1 MTDRLALASR
11 LLSLGLTL
19 VLAAYSFVAHP
30 LHLAAAIA
38 AATLLLVI
46 ALTITRRVFARKP
59 AKLPDLTGLFVMV
72 VSATC
77 TLHTLM
83 AREVYDPVRFIDL
96 TPGYRLIAWTLHG
109 LVIASV
115 ILAGPKRSSLVALGA
130 TIVYTSSLYLPI
142 FATPE
147 MGASFV
153 PFLALALAL
162 LATEIFTSRPVVFPL
177 RISSLT
183 PLVLLGF
190 LALIASLFSHSQS
203 ESMTWFLKLLTLG
216 LLMLTTPL
224 VIRTRADWK
233 RLALLVVTMS
243 VAVPV
248 LLSMA
253 KLVELSWQLGA
264 WAILEYKMGLAEL
277 GRANLIARTLLV
289 GVPISVALA
298 TTATR
303 RGWRMLWWALNA
315 LALAVFATCQSW
327 GGMIALALTVAFAGI
342 LARGARWRGWWQS
355 RVPGTARYLL
365 YAAALI
371 VVVAGFLGLIQ
382 LAPQTNVGSFNGRL
396 FQFRAAIREMLDHP
410 LLGVGP
416 GHSYAK
422 SRYTTGLDWLVG
434 TQVTRD
440 QPLIPVYHLRR
451 STILHH
457 HNLYFEIGAGIGML
471 GLAAFAWFLV
481 ELLRLGLNTRR
492 RMQGTDRHLLTGCL
506 VAIFASAAWGLLDAM
521 RVSPPFFTFPTWAL
535 AGLVLAAPR
544 AFGVG
549 ERQRARGEDQRTKG
563 GTQDRMFRHRPTLLT
578 RMSSTKARVLGPAA
592 LLLVAVVA
600 VLLPLGGNL
609 HYRRGFSAYQ
619 EGKWDETVEALER
632 ASRWEPL
639 NAKYHQMRGEALI
652 NLGRYDEAAAAYERA
667 GNLKREFAPYHAQL
681 GWLYWL
687 AGDLAAATSEFEKA
701 VEMDPREAWRDGL
714 HADLGLAY
722 AAQGRTAT
730 ALPLLAETVKLD
742 PQMAAAA
749 YWLPGYDAAG
759 HYEVALDP
767 AYLAGLSPALEKRI
781 LAHLGRADHT
791 ARLFEPILAPESPL
805 TLDQVLDSIEEEY
818 ERAREQ
824 NSREAPRLLAT
835 VADAARAAGLEGRAE
850 GAYLAFQEAFPDS
863 AYGFRDLGSLYREQ
877 GRMREALEQL
887 KQAVR
892 VSPRDTTSWLELA
905 RAYLAGGLPGEAEA
919 ALDRVYKLEPLQ
931 PGLYELRAQVYVQR
945 AETGSAADEL
955 RKALV
960 IEESVANRIALAG
973 LYRKLGDPSQAAEQ
987 CTAALDAA
995 ARTWPRPLDPALRE
1009 IASCLAQSAGSE
1021 VPEKVSKLVRE
1032 QPAAGNVLLG
1042 HFHRAC
1048 GGLDAAL
1055 AAYEAAAEAR
1065 PDEGGPHY
1073 FLGETYQA
1081 LGQAGR
1087 AEAEYLRAAELDPL
1101 ESLPL
1106 LALGRMQWAQGR
1118 QEEALDTY
1126 RGAVEATPGWGEA
1139 QIALGNALLALGDRE
1154 SAAAHYRRAQLA
1166 DRDVRQGLAYDF
1178 AAELAGA
1185 EIEAPGAEYV
1195 RNDYATL
1202 DGDRRR
1208 TLFTH
1213 PDSRVRYVVEV
1224 PQGGILSSAVAT
1236 DPESWDQP
1244 GDGVT
1249 FRISVEAE
1257 GRSRQVFAIYIDP
1270 KHVEADHRWH
1280 PFSVD
1285 LSDYA
1290 GQRVTV
1296 VLETGSGPAGDNGY
1310 DWAHWGLPRLMA
1322 HHRGSDAAGR

>member
-701 VEMDPREAWRDGL
+701 VEIDVYDLLARANDHRSAAVGALAQTAADPRDGFEDA
-714 HADLGLAY
+714 HA
-722 AAQGRTAT
+722 AAQGHDGLARRVDLSEDGNAVLEARHMDRITILHREERVEGFVGAQPAEINSDRPFTRPVHADDAKVSDVSGAGRTDRIGHGGPERQHHGAYVLDLT
-730 ALPLLAETVKLD
+730 CGVHLALGGKFVEGHGDHVAPYQALKLLSDLVLDLIEGLPADVDVADAGHRECAGGADAVSSAQPLLAEDGDLD
-742 PQMAAAA
+742 C
-749 YWLPGYDAAG
+749 
-759 HYEVALDP
+759 
-767 AYLAGLSPALEKRI
+767 I
-781 LAHLGRADHT
+781 TGR
-791 ARLFEPILAPESPL
+791 R
-805 TLDQVLDSIEEEY
+805 
-818 ERAREQ
+818 
-824 NSREAPRLLAT
+824 
-835 VADAARAAGLEGRAE
+835 G
-850 GAYLAFQEAFPDS
+850 
-863 AYGFRDLGSLYREQ
+863 
-877 GRMREALEQL
+877 
-887 KQAVR
+887 
-892 VSPRDTTSWLELA
+892 VSS
-905 RAYLAGGLPGEAEA
+905 
-919 ALDRVYKLEPLQ
+919 
-931 PGLYELRAQVYVQR
+931 QR
-945 AETGSAADEL
+945 
-955 RKALV
+955 R
-960 IEESVANRIALAG
+960 
-973 LYRKLGDPSQAAEQ
+973 
-987 CTAALDAA
+987 
-995 ARTWPRPLDPALRE
+995 
-1009 IASCLAQSAGSE
+1009 
-1021 VPEKVSKLVRE
+1021 
-1032 QPAAGNVLLG
+1032 
-1042 HFHRAC
+1042 
-1048 GGLDAAL
+1048 
-1055 AAYEAAAEAR
+1055 
-1065 PDEGGPHY
+1065 
-1073 FLGETYQA
+1073 
-1081 LGQAGR
+1081 
-1087 AEAEYLRAAELDPL
+1087 
-1101 ESLPL
+1101 
-1106 LALGRMQWAQGR
+1106 
-1118 QEEALDTY
+1118 
-1126 RGAVEATPGWGEA
+1126 
-1139 QIALGNALLALGDRE
+1139 
-1154 SAAAHYRRAQLA
+1154 
-1166 DRDVRQGLAYDF
+1166 
-1178 AAELAGA
+1178 LAGA
-1185 EIEAPGAEYV
+1185 V
-1195 RNDYATL
+1195 RC
-1202 DGDRRR
+1202 
-1208 TLFTH
+1208 
-1213 PDSRVRYVVEV
+1213 
-1224 PQGGILSSAVAT
+1224 
-1236 DPESWDQP
+1236 
-1244 GDGVT
+1244 
-1249 FRISVEAE
+1249 
-1257 GRSRQVFAIYIDP
+1257 
-1270 KHVEADHRWH
+1270 
-1280 PFSVD
+1280 
-1285 LSDYA
+1285 
-1290 GQRVTV
+1290 GQ
-1296 VLETGSGPAGDNGY
+1296 
-1310 DWAHWGLPRLMA
+1310 
-1322 HHRGSDAAGR
+1322 